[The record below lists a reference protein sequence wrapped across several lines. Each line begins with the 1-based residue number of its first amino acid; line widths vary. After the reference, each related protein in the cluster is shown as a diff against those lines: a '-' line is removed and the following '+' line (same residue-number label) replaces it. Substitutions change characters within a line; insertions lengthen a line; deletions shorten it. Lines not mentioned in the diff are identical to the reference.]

1 MRVESFYPFLLP
13 FLPLHLPYVTFD
25 SFLYPYIL
33 LFAPFKLF
41 RSFYKHVLGNPVDYT
56 DLEAIEPEIFK
67 SLKQIL
73 KLRLD
78 DLGLDLTFS
87 AESLIFGKHE
97 VQSITVYIVVNDKVY
112 YATLQFRA
120 VEHNP
125 LSQIYCTR
133 SPQ

>member
-1 MRVESFYPFLLP
+1 MRIVEE
-13 FLPLHLPYVTFD
+13 HD
-25 SFLYPYIL
+25 SSNHSSIHPSIL
-33 LFAPFKLF
+33 LLF
-41 RSFYKHVLGNPVDYT
+41 FVNLYRSFYKHVLGNPVDYT

-97 VQSITVYIVVNDKVY
+97 VQYPIQYSRVQCTTV
-112 YATLQFRA
+112 
-120 VEHNP
+120 
-125 LSQIYCTR
+125 
-133 SPQ
+133 